1 VFVVEHRAQ
10 FVDLQHAWEGREER
24 EGKKWRKEQ
33 VRKEEERKEE
43 EWKEDERKEDAS

>member
-1 VFVVEHRAQ
+1 MFVVEHRAQ

-24 EGKKWRKEQ
+24 EGKKWRKEL

-43 EWKEDERKEDAS
+43 VRKEEES